1 MKLINSIM
9 SQSDVKIILVNPR
22 RAIHRSKP
30 SREFLTRRRQNRK
43 LSQRNYN
50 SKTPENLVADSS
62 NTLKRRN
69 LTMRSSHPTSTF
81 SSDDKKRGERVS
93 LSKIESFDEFSAELL
108 TLATHFY

>member
-1 MKLINSIM
+1 MAWM
-9 SQSDVKIILVNPR
+9 SQNDVKINSVNPR

-30 SREFLTRRRQNRK
+30 SREFINRRRQNRK
-43 LSQRNYN
+43 LSQRNY
-50 SKTPENLVADSS
+50 SKSPENLVADSS

-93 LSKIESFDEFSAELL
+93 L
-108 TLATHFY
+108 